1 MSMKKILIYIVKKC
15 LSPEKIASLIAG
27 IIANLLRKASQ
38 TKNWDAIKDV
48 IQKVEKCC
56 KLFNEVYEDDELTEE
71 DEAKIAQAI
80 ADLTDADSIKKIL
93 DKVDKIM

>member
-1 MSMKKILIYIVKKC
+1 MKTFEDLLDKLEEKTMAQIV
-15 LSPEKIASLIAG
+15 EG
-27 IIANLLRKASQ
+27 
-38 TKNWDAIKDV
+38 TM
-48 IQKVEKCC
+48 VECIE
-56 KLFNEVYEDDELTEE
+56 NEVYEDDELTEE